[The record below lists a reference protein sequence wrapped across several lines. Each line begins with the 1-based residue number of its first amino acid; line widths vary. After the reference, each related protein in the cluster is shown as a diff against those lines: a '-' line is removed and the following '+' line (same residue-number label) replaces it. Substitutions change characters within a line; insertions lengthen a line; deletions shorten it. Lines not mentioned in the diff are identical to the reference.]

1 MKPAKPRRVCLA
13 SSATLKAD
21 VRQEE
26 NEMIRSGPISKAN
39 RIAAWIL
46 AAIRTAI
53 TMSSYALS
61 NPPSEPFIRKRFKK
75 IDTTFQVGR
84 VSEALKQ
91 VLEAEPDIRTVN
103 WTSEAYS

>member
-46 AAIRTAI
+46 AAIRTV
-53 TMSSYALS
+53 SSGEHLS
-61 NPPSEPFIRKRFKK
+61 SGFPPAGARRATLHARRGTIGHGAGGP
-75 IDTTFQVGR
+75 
-84 VSEALKQ
+84 
-91 VLEAEPDIRTVN
+91 IRTL
-103 WTSEAYS
+103 AR

>member
-46 AAIRTAI
+46 AVVCVIAGSIGMGMAVAHVHWRLGLA
-53 TMSSYALS
+53 ALCVLCLGVAFGIAAARGRPL
-61 NPPSEPFIRKRFKK
+61 N
-75 IDTTFQVGR
+75 DTR
-84 VSEALKQ
+84 S
-91 VLEAEPDIRTVN
+91 
-103 WTSEAYS
+103 